1 MYIRSWRRSSTKL
14 SSVSSAAKLQPPE
27 EYKGPK
33 LEYWHRSSGYR
44 KIVKKNEG
52 PILLART
59 LNAQISAVKTSIIAN
74 SLTAKFARLLLYAYI
89 ATGLAVFVGVAHF
102 LKSVQKVGSV
112 PLILLALGVV
122 FLMLAGCYRFLDE
135 KYLRLT
141 EVIISR
147 HRSQFQ
153 NIEFDLNDALVRS
166 QQAEQAILAEW
177 DRYCVNYDKYPPD
190 WDERKALVMKR
201 DGCQCTDCGW
211 PSGHQVRRRN
221 LHVHH
226 ITRLSADGDN
236 SIENLTTLCHICHRK
251 QEGSGHK
258 RIKYRVQNKR

>member
-1 MYIRSWRRSSTKL
+1 MF
-14 SSVSSAAKLQPPE
+14 SAANLQPSE

-52 PILLART
+52 PVLLVRSLT
-59 LNAQISAVKTSIIAN
+59 AQISAVKASIISS
-74 SLTAKFARLLLYAYI
+74 SLTAKFFRLLLYAYI
-89 ATGLAVFVGVAHF
+89 ALGLAGFVGVAYF
-102 LKSVQKVGSV
+102 LKTVQKIGSV

-135 KYLRLT
+135 KYKHLT
-141 EVIISR
+141 DVIVST
-147 HRSQFQ
+147 HRSRFQ
-153 NIEFDLNDALVRS
+153 NIELDLNNALVRY
-166 QQAEQAILAEW
+166 QQAEHAILAEW
-177 DRYCVNYDKYPPD
+177 DRYCVNFDKYPPD
-190 WDERKALVMKR
+190 WGERKELVMKR
-201 DGCQCTDCGW
+201 DGYQCTDCGW

-226 ITRLSADGDN
+226 ITRLSAGGDN
-236 SIENLTTLCHICHRK
+236 SIDNLITLCHMCHRK

-258 RIKYRVQNKR
+258 RIRYRKQTDR